1 MLSPTLLGV
10 IICAAAAV
18 LEGVLAGEG
27 ARQRLAQLR
36 MPPYSPP
43 FALWLVIGFLFYA
56 MCFVIL
62 RHVLSTGLVSP
73 SEVFALVLTVVLLL
87 ANAFWSVLFFR
98 WRDLRAQLHR
108 IRALCGARRRTSH
121 PSRQDLSS
129 RCYLAF
135 VLLHLS
141 YLCYFDGAIIYGDLT
156 PQTPNQTDEANG
168 PVAKQL

>member
-27 ARQRLAQLR
+27 VRQRLARLR

-73 SEVFALVLTVVLLL
+73 SADFCARADGCAPTRERVLERAVLPV
-87 ANAFWSVLFFR
+87 ARSACE
-98 WRDLRAQLHR
+98 LHG
-108 IRALCGARRRTSH
+108 IRALCGARRRTGH
-121 PSRQDLSS
+121 PARQDLSS

-141 YLCYFDGAIIYGDLT
+141 YLCYSMGLSFMAT
-156 PQTPNQTDEANG
+156 
-168 PVAKQL
+168 